1 MINMDIFLKLKERMK
16 NNFPMLLEIYLRD
29 AEKYIDC
36 IERNLTDGDWDEI
49 IIAAHSFKSASG
61 SLGVLELSETADKIE
76 SDSIRYRDCN
86 EVDATKIADDF
97 EALKK
102 IFFAVEPDL
111 RSQLQA
117 AKAI

>member
-29 AEKYIDC
+29 AEKYMNC

-61 SLGVLELSETADKIE
+61 SLGILDLSETAGKIE
-76 SDSIRYRDCN
+76 YDSIAFRDSN
-86 EVDATKIADDF
+86 ETDITKIANDF
-97 EALKK
+97 AALKK
-102 IFFAVEPDL
+102 IFSTVEGDL
-111 RSQLQA
+111 RSELQA
-117 AKAI
+117 AK